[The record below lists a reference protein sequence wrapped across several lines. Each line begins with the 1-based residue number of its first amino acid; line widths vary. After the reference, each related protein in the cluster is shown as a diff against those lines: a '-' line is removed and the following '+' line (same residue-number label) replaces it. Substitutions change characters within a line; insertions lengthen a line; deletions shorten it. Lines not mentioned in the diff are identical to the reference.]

1 MALQEHVTEDMV
13 ERGTRALYE
22 YTRSGLTTTFPS
34 WDKLVE
40 VFPDIADKHRGG
52 VRAALNAAL
61 NPRPDNEEE
70 N

>member
-1 MALQEHVTEDMV
+1 MNLPEHVTEDMV
-13 ERGTRALYE
+13 ERGTQALYE
-22 YTRSGLTTTFPS
+22 YSRSGMHTSIPS

-61 NPRPDNEEE
+61 NTEGE